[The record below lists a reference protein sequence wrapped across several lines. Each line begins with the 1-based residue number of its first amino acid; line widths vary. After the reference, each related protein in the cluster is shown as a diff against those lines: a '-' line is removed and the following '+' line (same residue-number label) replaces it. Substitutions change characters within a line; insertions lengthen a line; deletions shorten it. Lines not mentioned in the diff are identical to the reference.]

1 MKRNYLLFLS
11 ASLLFAMPLASQPKL
26 DKNNIDEVLKAM
38 TLEEKATILSCANSE
53 QNANTAVSGKYVGH
67 IPGSGSQTQAIPR
80 LGINETVLA
89 DGPVGLRINPTREG
103 ESKTYYCTKFPG
115 GIGMSASWNTDAV
128 NRMCKVIGNE
138 TKDRGVDVLLAPG
151 MNLLRN
157 PLNGRNFEYFSEDPV
172 LSGKISAAYVKG
184 IQSQGVGVSVKHF
197 VANNQE
203 TNRLDNDTQVSVRAL
218 RELYLKGFEIC
229 VKESDPWTMMSSYNR
244 LNGPYTQESRDLL
257 TTILRDEWGYKGI
270 VMTDWTGRRNT
281 IQQLYA
287 GNELFAPGM
296 PIQTQDIIDGIKSGK
311 LKERDLDIAVRRIL
325 EYVVKTPRFAEYKYT
340 DNPDLKAHGEVA
352 RESAVEGMVL
362 LKNCAA
368 LPLAAKAKVA
378 LYGNCSYELI
388 TGGSGAAQVYTPY
401 VVNIN
406 EGLASTGFILDN
418 NLVDYYSKYIPYK
431 RAEQDYEELSHV
443 HVGKA
448 IIPELV
454 ISRKLIDKQA
464 ASNDIA
470 VLTLGRNSGE
480 ARDRYID
487 GDLNLTDAEF
497 GLLRNICDAYHA
509 QGKKVVVILN
519 ICGVVE
525 TASWKSLP
533 DAILVAWQP
542 GEEGGNS
549 VADILSG
556 KVSPSGKLP
565 MTFPMSYMDDPT
577 AKNFPYDFFNEK
589 ANNSH
594 VFLDK
599 PMKNITY
606 TKYEEGIWVGYRYFT
621 TFGVP
626 VSYPFGFG
634 LSYTTFGYS
643 KPSIK
648 VASGKTVTATVT
660 VTNTGKVAG
669 KEVVE
674 LYVSAPD
681 AGVPAYAN
689 YITDKTGKPV
699 RELKAFAK
707 TSLLQPGESQTVTMN
722 LDTYSL
728 ASYNEAAG
736 QWETTAGTYTF
747 DFASSVEDIRA
758 KATAKLSK
766 DAWPVHAS
774 ALAPQK

>member
-1 MKRNYLLFLS
+1 MNKNYPLLVSAFL
-11 ASLLFAMPLASQPKL
+11 LCTMPMVAQPKL
-26 DKNNIDEVLKAM
+26 NKNNIDEVLKAM
-38 TLEEKATILSCANSE
+38 TLEEKATLVVCCGSE
-53 QNANTAVSGKYVGH
+53 KNANTAITGQYVHH
-67 IPGSGSQTQAIPR
+67 IPGSASQTQAIPR
-80 LGINETVLA
+80 LGITETVLA
-89 DGPVGLRINPTREG
+89 DGPVGLRIDPTREG
-103 ESKTYYCTKFPG
+103 DSKTYYCTKFPG
-115 GIGMSASWNTDAV
+115 GIGMSASWNPDAV
-128 NRMCKVIGNE
+128 NKMCKVIGSE

-229 VKESDPWTMMSSYNR
+229 VKEAEPWTMMSSYNR

-281 IQQLYA
+281 VQQLFA

-296 PIQTQDIIDGIKSGK
+296 PIQTQDIIDGVKNGQ
-311 LKERDLDIAVRRIL
+311 LKESDLDISVRRIL
-325 EYVVKTPRFAEYKYT
+325 EYVVKTPRFAGYKYT
-340 DNPDLKAHGEVA
+340 DNPDLKAHGQVA

-362 LKNCAA
+362 LKNSTA
-368 LPLAAKAKVA
+368 LPLSAQAKVA

-406 EGLASTGFILDN
+406 EGLTSAGFTLDK

-454 ISRKLIDKQA
+454 LSRKLIDKQA
-464 ASNDIA
+464 AVNDVA

-480 ARDRYID
+480 ARDRNID
-487 GDLNLTDAEF
+487 GDFNLTDAEF
-497 GLLRNICDAYHA
+497 TLLRNICDSYHA
-509 QGKKVVVILN
+509 QGKKVVVVLN

-565 MTFPMSYMDDPT
+565 MTFPISYMDDPT
-577 AKNFPYDFFNEK
+577 AKNFPYDFVNDK

-594 VFLDK
+594 IFLDK
-599 PMKNITY
+599 PAKNITY

-634 LSYTTFGYS
+634 LSYTTFSYS
-643 KPSIK
+643 KPSVK

-674 LYVSAPD
+674 LYVSAPG
-681 AGVPAYAN
+681 AGVPAAAN
-689 YITDKTGKPV
+689 YIKDTTDKPV

-707 TSLLQPGESQTVTMN
+707 TRLLQPGESQTITMD

-728 ASYNEAAG
+728 ASYNESAG

-747 DFASSVEDIRA
+747 DFASSVDDVRA
-758 KATAKLSK
+758 KATTKLAKDS
-766 DAWPVHAS
+766 WPVHAS